1 MINNV
6 YGRNVRN
13 TDGSSNFILFLNSF
27 CIQLWTFYDT
37 LFYNILKKQLI
48 ILPLYMSIRLL
59 NKYSLNAYYVLDTV
73 LGTRQ

>member
-1 MINNV
+1 MINDV

-13 TDGSSNFILFLNSF
+13 TDGSSKLYPLSEFFPHSTMDILTRYSITFLRNLLF
-27 CIQLWTFYDT
+27 CHYIP
-37 LFYNILKKQLI
+37 IH
-48 ILPLYMSIRLL
+48 LL